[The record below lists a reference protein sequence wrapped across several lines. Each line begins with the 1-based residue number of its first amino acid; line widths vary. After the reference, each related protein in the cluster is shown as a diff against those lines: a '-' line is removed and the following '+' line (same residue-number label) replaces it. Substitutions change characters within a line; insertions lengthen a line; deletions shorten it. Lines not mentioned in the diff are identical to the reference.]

1 MARLN
6 PLLGTMLACT
16 LTSSCAIAAAVQ
28 AATQQ
33 QAQTQAQAQAQAP
46 MQAQAAQQKTRI
58 LILSDIGNEPD
69 DSQSLVRFLVYSNEF
84 NVEGLIATTSTWL
97 RDRVNPEMMHKRI
110 DAYALALPNLRRH
123 AEGYPSAEELRSVVR
138 AGRAGY
144 GMDYVG
150 AGKSTEASALIIQ
163 SVDKPDPR
171 PLWIDVWGG
180 AVDLAQAL
188 YDVRATRSAEE
199 VEAFVSKIR
208 VYAISD
214 QDNTG
219 EWIRAQFPALSYI
232 TSIHAWNDYFI
243 ATWSGM
249 SSRFAEGGD
258 MSQVNNDWLAG
269 NIRNQGP
276 LGAAYPAIEYTMEGD
291 TPSFLYLLQNGL
303 NAPEHPEYGG
313 WGGRYAAVTPD
324 SRSGL
329 RTSTSDT
336 VTGVDGKSHRTASAT
351 IWRWRE
357 AYQNDF
363 AARMQWS
370 VTPDVKKANHNPQL
384 VLNGQPGQGIVE
396 LKVKSGEGVQLS
408 AKGSYDVDNNRL
420 SYRWWQYKEPTATAM
435 NIHFG
440 PELKLENT
448 EREALSFTAP
458 AVKTATPFHIILQVQ
473 DDGTPSLFSYRRAI
487 VTVTP

>member
-1 MARLN
+1 MAPLN
-6 PLLGTMLACT
+6 PLLSALLACT
-16 LTSSCAIAAAVQ
+16 LSSACALAAPVQ
-28 AATQQ
+28 PEQE
-33 QAQTQAQAQAQAP
+33 
-46 MQAQAAQQKTRI
+46 KTRI

-97 RDRVNPEMMHKRI
+97 RDRVNPEMMLKRI
-110 DAYALALPNLRRH
+110 DAYELALPNLRQH
-123 AEGYPSAEELRSVVR
+123 AAGYPSAAKLRAVVR

-150 AGKSTEASALIIQ
+150 SGKSTAASALIIQ
-163 SVDKPDPR
+163 SVDKPDTR
-171 PLWIDVWGG
+171 PLWINVWGG

-199 VEAFVSKIR
+199 LDTFVSKIR

-219 EWIRAQFPALSYI
+219 EWIRAQFPTLRYI

-258 MSQVNNDWLAG
+258 MSQVNNSWLDKH
-269 NIRNQGP
+269 IRNQGP

-336 VTGVDGKSHRTASAT
+336 VMGIDGKNHRTASAT

-370 VTPDVKKANHNPQL
+370 VNPDVKQTNHNPQL
-384 VLNGQPGQGIVE
+384 VLNGQPGRGIVT
-396 LKVKSGEGVQLS
+396 LQVKAGAVVKLTAQ
-408 AKGSYDVDNNRL
+408 GSHDVDNNRL

-435 NIHFG
+435 NIHFS
-440 PELKLENT
+440 PELKLEKS
-448 EREALSFTAP
+448 ESEELSFTAP
-458 AVKTATPFHIILQVQ
+458 AVKTPTPFHIILQVQ
-473 DDGTPSLFSYRRAI
+473 DDGTPSMFSYRRAI

>member
-1 MARLN
+1 MTRLN
-6 PLLGTMLACT
+6 RLLSAILACT
-16 LTSSCAIAAAVQ
+16 LTSTSALAVP
-28 AATQQ
+28 AATEG
-33 QAQTQAQAQAQAP
+33 TED
-46 MQAQAAQQKTRI
+46 KTRI

-84 NVEGLIATTSTWL
+84 NVEGLVATTSTWL
-97 RDRVNPEMMHKRI
+97 RDKVNPDMMLKRI
-110 DAYALALPNLRRH
+110 DAYELALPNLRQH
-123 AEGYPSAEELRSVVR
+123 AEGYPSADALRSVVR

-150 AGKSTEASALIIQ
+150 AGKSTDASALIIEA
-163 SVDKPDPR
+163 VDKQDPR

-188 YDVRATRSAEE
+188 YDVRATRSPEE
-199 VEAFVSKIR
+199 VDKFISKIR

-219 EWIRAQFPALSYI
+219 EWIRAQFPTLRYI

-258 MSQVNNDWLAG
+258 MSQVNNDWLAQ

-276 LGAAYPAIEYTMEGD
+276 LGSAYPAIEYTMEGD
-291 TPSFLYLLQNGL
+291 TPSFLYLIQNGL

-324 SRSGL
+324 SKSGL

-336 VTGVDGKSHRTASAT
+336 VMGVDGKSHRTASAT

-357 AYQNDF
+357 AFQNDF
-363 AARMQWS
+363 AARMQWG
-370 VTPDVKKANHNPQL
+370 VTQDVKKANHNPQL
-384 VLNGQPGQGIVE
+384 VLNGQPGKGIVE
-396 LKVKSGEGVQLS
+396 LEVKAGEEVKLS
-408 AKGSYDVDNNRL
+408 AKGSHDIDNNHL
-420 SYRWWQYKEPTATAM
+420 SYRWWQYKEPTATTM

-440 PELKLENT
+440 PDLKLENT
-448 EREALSFTAP
+448 QRDELIFTAP
-458 AVKTATPFHIILQVQ
+458 AVKNPTPFHIILEVK
-473 DDGTPSLFSYRRAI
+473 DDGTPQLFSYRRAI

>member
-1 MARLN
+1 MAPLN
-6 PLLGTMLACT
+6 KLFGALLACT
-16 LTSSCAIAAAVQ
+16 LTSTCAYAAPVHAE
-28 AATQQ
+28 
-33 QAQTQAQAQAQAP
+33 P
-46 MQAQAAQQKTRI
+46 EKTRI

-97 RDRVNPEMMHKRI
+97 RDRVNPEMMLKRI
-110 DAYALALPNLRRH
+110 DAYALALPNLQQH
-123 AEGYPSAEELRSVVR
+123 AQGYPSAEALRAVVR

-144 GMDYVG
+144 GMDFVG
-150 AGKSTEASALIIQ
+150 AGKSTDASALIIQ
-163 SVDKPDPR
+163 SVDKQDTR
-171 PLWIDVWGG
+171 PLWINVWGG

-188 YDVRATRSAEE
+188 YDVRATRSEQE

-219 EWIRAQFPALSYI
+219 EWIRAQFPTLRYI

-243 ATWSGM
+243 STWSGM

-258 MSQVNNDWLAG
+258 MSQVNNDWLDK

-276 LGAAYPAIEYTMEGD
+276 LGKAYPAIEYTMEGD

-303 NAPEHPEYGG
+303 NAPENPEYGG

-336 VTGVDGKSHRTASAT
+336 VTGIDGKSHRTASAT
-351 IWRWRE
+351 LWRWRE

-384 VLNGQPGQGIVE
+384 VLNGQAGQGIVE
-396 LKVKSGEGVQLS
+396 LQAKSGEEVKLS
-408 AKGSYDVDNNRL
+408 ARGSHDVDNNRL
-420 SYRWWQYKEPTATAM
+420 SYRWWQYKEPTATTLH
-435 NIHFG
+435 IHFG

-448 EREALSFTAP
+448 QREELSFIAP
-458 AVKTATPFHIILQVQ
+458 AVKTPTPFHIILQVQ
-473 DDGTPSLFSYRRAI
+473 DDGKPSLFSYRRAI

>member
-1 MARLN
+1 MPSLN
-6 PLLGTMLACT
+6 KLFSALLACT
-16 LTSSCAIAAAVQ
+16 LTATCASAFAAPDPGVAE
-28 AATQQ
+28 
-33 QAQTQAQAQAQAP
+33 
-46 MQAQAAQQKTRI
+46 KTRI
-58 LILSDIGNEPD
+58 MVLSDIGNEPD
-69 DSQSLVRFLVYSNEF
+69 DAQSLVRFLVYSNEF
-84 NVEGLIATTSTWL
+84 DVEGLIATTSTWL
-97 RDRVNPEMMHKRI
+97 RDKVNPEMMLKRI
-110 DAYALALPNLRRH
+110 DAYERVLPNLRKH
-123 AEGYPSAEELRSVVR
+123 ADGYPSANALREVVR

-150 AGKSTEASALIIQ
+150 AGKSTPASTLIIQ
-163 SVDKPDPR
+163 AVDKQDTR

-188 YDVRATRSAEE
+188 YDVRATRTPEE
-199 VEAFVSKIR
+199 VNAFVSKIR

-219 EWIRAQFPALSYI
+219 EWIRAQFPTLRYI

-258 MSQVNNDWLAG
+258 MRQVNNDWLKQ
-269 NIRNQGP
+269 NIRNKGP
-276 LGAAYPAIEYTMEGD
+276 LGEAYPAIEYTMEGD

-313 WGGRYAAVTPD
+313 WGGRYAAVNPD

-336 VTGVDGKSHRTASAT
+336 VMGVDGKSHRTASAT
-351 IWRWRE
+351 IWRWRD

-363 AARMQWS
+363 AARMDWS
-370 VTPDVKKANHNPQL
+370 VSSNIRQANHNPSL
-384 VLNGQPGQGIVE
+384 VLNGEPGKGIVA
-396 LKVKSGEGVQLS
+396 LQVKAGEVVRLS
-408 AKGSYDVDNNRL
+408 AKGSRDVDNDRL
-420 SYRWWQYKEPTATAM
+420 SYRWWQYKEPTATTM
-435 NIHFG
+435 GIHFA
-440 PELKLENT
+440 PELKLEQSET
-448 EREALSFTAP
+448 MDASFVAP